1 MSFHPDKCQVLQVSN
16 KKIKLDFSYQLHN
29 QNLQVVHS
37 TKYLGVTIQDDAK
50 FDSHIN
56 NIANAGNKML
66 GFTRRNLRVNSK
78 SSREQAYK
86 MLVRPKVEYAAAVWD
101 PYTKEQIQ
109 NIEKIQRRAAR
120 FVSNDHRQTS
130 SVTEMLRALD
140 WPTLEARRE
149 AARLTTLYKIDS
161 GDVKIKSAN
170 LQPAPSRSR
179 RTHDK
184 QFTRHQCHK
193 DIRLNSFFPRTIKQW
208 NSLPQQTVSAPS
220 ADAFHQRVLRAA
232 C

>member
-1 MSFHPDKCQVLQVSN
+1 MIILPDRAQWKKPTNRLLSMASN
-16 KKIKLDFSYQLHN
+16 QSVGLPDHCL
-29 QNLQVVHS
+29 
-37 TKYLGVTIQDDAK
+37 
-50 FDSHIN
+50 
-56 NIANAGNKML
+56 NIHRHHLAM
-66 GFTRRNLRVNSK
+66 
-78 SSREQAYK
+78 
-86 MLVRPKVEYAAAVWD
+86 
-101 PYTKEQIQ
+101 I
-109 NIEKIQRRAAR
+109 
-120 FVSNDHRQTS
+120 VSNDHQQTS

-179 RTHDK
+179 RTHDN
-184 QFTRHQCHK
+184 QYTRLQCYK
-193 DIRLNSFFPRTIKQW
+193 DIRLNSFFPRTIKQL
-208 NSLPQQTVSAPS
+208 NSLPQQTVSARS